1 MKNKDILIK
10 KIIYRSRHRGSKE
23 MDLLLGEFVKRNI
36 KLFNEDELNKLDLFL
51 NIEDEVLLNYYNNNK
66 IDAKFPSNTITKK
79 FKTFKL
85 KY

>member
-51 NIEDEVLLNYYNNNK
+51 NIEDEVLLRYYNNDK
-66 IDAKFPSNTITKK
+66 IDTKIPSNTITKK